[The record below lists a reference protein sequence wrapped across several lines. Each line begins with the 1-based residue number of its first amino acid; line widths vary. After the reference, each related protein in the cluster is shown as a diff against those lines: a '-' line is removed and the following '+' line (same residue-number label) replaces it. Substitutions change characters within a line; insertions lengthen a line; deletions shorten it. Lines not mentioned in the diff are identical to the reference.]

1 MIRSFL
7 DKKPVLHPEA
17 RAADSA
23 ALVGDVRLD
32 SRSSVWY
39 GAVLRGD
46 EGSIR
51 VGEGSNIQDQAVLH
65 SDPGFPALVGRDV
78 TVGHGAILHG
88 CTVEDGCLIGMGAI
102 LLNGCVIGTGSL
114 VAAGALV
121 TQNTVVPPGSLV
133 VGSPAKVKR
142 ALTQEEQAEQLVSA
156 QTYRDLSEALLP
168 LAGEQEAVL

>member
-102 LLNGCVIGTGSL
+102 LLNGCLIGAGSL

-121 TQNTVVPPGSLV
+121 TQGAVIPPGSLV
-133 VGSPAKVKR
+133 MGSPARVVRPLTPEEAASLPASARTYR
-142 ALTQEEQAEQLVSA
+142 ALAAAQLPAVHSQEV
-156 QTYRDLSEALLP
+156 TP
-168 LAGEQEAVL
+168 

>member
-88 CTVEDGCLIGMGAI
+88 CTVEDGCLIGA
-102 LLNGCVIGTGSL
+102 GSL

-121 TQNTVVPPGSLV
+121 TQGAVIPPGSLV
-133 VGSPAKVKR
+133 MGSPARVVRPLTPEEAASLPASARTYR
-142 ALTQEEQAEQLVSA
+142 ALAAAQLPAAHSQEVS
-156 QTYRDLSEALLP
+156 P
-168 LAGEQEAVL
+168 

>member
-102 LLNGCVIGTGSL
+102 LLNGCLIGAGSL

-121 TQNTVVPPGSLV
+121 TQNAVVPPGSLV

-142 ALTQEEQAEQLVSA
+142 TLSQEEREDHLRSA
-156 QTYRDLSEALLP
+156 QTYRKLSASLLP
-168 LAGEQEAVL
+168 PAGEQESGL